1 VFFLETTRWQF
12 NRLISSDARKGQFL
26 MILAS
31 LAWGSSFPS
40 VKWGLGF
47 MHPLIFVFF
56 RFFAAGLMTII
67 LIKFLGSGN
76 AFHFLRDRRI
86 FALGLFNALGYL
98 FQFIGMEYT
107 TAGKASLLINMNVIV
122 VAVLSFLILREAM
135 GRQKILAITISVLG
149 VILITTNGNLQTL
162 WSGAFIGDMVVLL
175 GGVIWAF
182 YIVYSKK
189 FLNSS
194 NSNEVNSM
202 DLTSAV
208 IIMTMLVLAVPAAIY
223 SFYDPS
229 SLSALTA
236 APAIIAVCYTG
247 LVCTTIAFTLYF
259 AGLKYIS
266 ASVSA
271 VIMLLEIVFAVAL
284 AFIFLGEVPTFY
296 TVIGGLLIGVAIYL
310 AGK

>member
-1 VFFLETTRWQF
+1 
-12 NRLISSDARKGQFL
+12 
-26 MILAS
+26 M
-31 LAWGSSFPS
+31 GSEMCIRDS
-40 VKWGLGF
+40 
-47 MHPLIFVFF
+47 
-56 RFFAAGLMTII
+56 
-67 LIKFLGSGN
+67 
-76 AFHFLRDRRI
+76 HFLRDRRI

>member
-1 VFFLETTRWQF
+1 METTRWQF
-12 NRLISSDARKGQFL
+12 NRLTSSDARKGQFL

-47 MHPLIFVFF
+47 MPPLIFVFF

-67 LIKFLGSGN
+67 FIKFLGSGN
-76 AFHFLRDRRI
+76 AFHFLRDRRL
-86 FALGLFNALGYL
+86 FVLGLFNALGYL

-122 VAVLSFLILREAM
+122 VAVLSFLILRESM
-135 GRQKILAITISVLG
+135 GRQKIIAITVSVLG

-194 NSNEVNSM
+194 NSNDVEVNPM
-202 DLTSAV
+202 DITSAV
-208 IIMTMLVLAVPAAIY
+208 IIITMLVLAVPAAIY

-284 AFIFLGEVPTFY
+284 AFIFLDEVPTFY